1 MCYCEEGVCLPWR
14 KEKGGLA
21 LLLKAGAQLNLS
33 GGKEA
38 GKEASPE
45 HWTAPSGLMGGHGRR
60 PNTAMQLHTA
70 WQDTA
75 ALRVGAVSP
84 LQVPPRAVAPGWAL
98 PGPAMP
104 CTAGTR
110 QPAGTA
116 PHRPEAGFEGSA
128 SLCRSQDTAKGAA
141 GLLRLFPER
150 QRTSPEKFASATRRQ
165 EQPVPPLRSTKSCT
179 SSETGSE
186 NFLSCGSEGTGV
198 LPFCKA
204 QGKPGADEKALASA
218 F

>member
-14 KEKGGLA
+14 KEEGGLA
-21 LLLKAGAQLNLS
+21 LLLTAGAWLNLS

-45 HWTAPSGLMGGHGRR
+45 HWMAPSGLMGGHGKR

-70 WQDTA
+70 WQDAA

-84 LQVPPRAVAPGWAL
+84 LQDPPELWHRAGLSPAPRC
-98 PGPAMP
+98 PAQRAP
-104 CTAGTR
+104 Q
-110 QPAGTA
+110 QPVGTA
-116 PHRPEAGFEGSA
+116 PHRPETGFEGSA
-128 SLCRSQDTAKGAA
+128 CPGRSQDTAKGAV

-150 QRTSPEKFASATRRQ
+150 QRTSPKKFASATRRQ
-165 EQPVPPLRSTKSCT
+165 EQPAPPLRSTKSCT

-198 LPFCKA
+198 LPFSKA
-204 QGKPGADEKALASA
+204 QGKPGADEKALESA